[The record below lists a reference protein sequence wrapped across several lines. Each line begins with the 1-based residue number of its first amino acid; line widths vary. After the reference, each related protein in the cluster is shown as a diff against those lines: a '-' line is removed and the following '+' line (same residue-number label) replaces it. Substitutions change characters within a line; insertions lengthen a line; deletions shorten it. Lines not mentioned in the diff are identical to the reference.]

1 MEQKIEQILS
11 QTNYSREEI
20 LQKLENHNGDV
31 ILVIKEYMGIKSN
44 VENSKIRSNQLN
56 QEIYRQ
62 IRRTMDDGM
71 RIYREKNPIN
81 IEEVTQ
87 PKDICSKGKFKIS
100 DKKMIK
106 KTYKIKCKLPTDHN
120 KKIIN

>member
-20 LQKLENHNGDV
+20 LQKLEEHNGDV
-31 ILVIKEYMGIKSN
+31 ILVIKEYMGIKPN
-44 VENSKIRSNQLN
+44 VENTKIKSKEIN

-71 RIYREKNPIN
+71 RRYREKNPIN
-81 IEEVTQ
+81 MEEVTNNLRQ
-87 PKDICSKGKFKIS
+87 SEERK
-100 DKKMIK
+100 
-106 KTYKIKCKLPTDHN
+106 N
-120 KKIIN
+120 KK

>member
-44 VENSKIRSNQLN
+44 VENAKIRSNQLN

-81 IEEVTQ
+81 IEEVSHNLRESEERKST
-87 PKDICSKGKFKIS
+87 FKKS
-100 DKKMIK
+100 
-106 KTYKIKCKLPTDHN
+106 
-120 KKIIN
+120 

>member
-20 LQKLENHNGDV
+20 LQKLEEHNGDV
-31 ILVIKEYMGIKSN
+31 VLVIKEYMGIKPK
-44 VENSKIRSNQLN
+44 VENTKIKSKEIN

-81 IEEVTQ
+81 MEEVTNNLRQ
-87 PKDICSKGKFKIS
+87 SEERKSTFKKS
-100 DKKMIK
+100 
-106 KTYKIKCKLPTDHN
+106 
-120 KKIIN
+120 

>member
-81 IEEVTQ
+81 IEEVT
-87 PKDICSKGKFKIS
+87 
-100 DKKMIK
+100 
-106 KTYKIKCKLPTDHN
+106 HN
-120 KKIIN
+120 LRESEERKQFRLRSVTK

>member
-1 MEQKIEQILS
+1 MEQKIE
-11 QTNYSREEI
+11 
-20 LQKLENHNGDV
+20 QKLENHNGDV

-81 IEEVTQ
+81 IEEVT
-87 PKDICSKGKFKIS
+87 
-100 DKKMIK
+100 
-106 KTYKIKCKLPTDHN
+106 HN
-120 KKIIN
+120 LRESEERKQFRLRSVTK

>member
-62 IRRTMDDGM
+62 TRRTMDDGM

-81 IEEVTQ
+81 IEEVT
-87 PKDICSKGKFKIS
+87 
-100 DKKMIK
+100 
-106 KTYKIKCKLPTDHN
+106 HN
-120 KKIIN
+120 LRESEERKQFRLRSVTK

>member
-20 LQKLENHNGDV
+20 LKKIEEHNGDV
-31 ILVIKEYMGIKSN
+31 ISIIKEYMGIKPR
-44 VENSKIRSNQLN
+44 VENTKINSKQIN

-71 RIYREKNPIN
+71 RTYREKNPIN
-81 IEEVTQ
+81 MEEVTNNLRQ
-87 PKDICSKGKFKIS
+87 SEQRKNN
-100 DKKMIK
+100 
-106 KTYKIKCKLPTDHN
+106 N
-120 KKIIN
+120 K

>member
-81 IEEVTQ
+81 IEEVTHNLRESEER
-87 PKDICSKGKFKIS
+87 KNK
-100 DKKMIK
+100 
-106 KTYKIKCKLPTDHN
+106 N
-120 KKIIN
+120 KK